1 MSHYDSTIGASF
13 DSAVLGQ
20 VCLFKNVSEQ
30 FVSVA
35 VPQALVYCLT

>member
-13 DSAVLGQ
+13 YSAVLAQ
-20 VCLFKNVSEQ
+20 VCLFKKVFEQ

-35 VPQALVYCLT
+35 VPQALVHCLT